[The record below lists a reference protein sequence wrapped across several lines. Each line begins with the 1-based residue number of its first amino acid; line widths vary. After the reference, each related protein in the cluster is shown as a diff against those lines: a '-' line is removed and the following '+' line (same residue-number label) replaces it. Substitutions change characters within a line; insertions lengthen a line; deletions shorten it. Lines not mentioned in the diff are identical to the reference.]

1 MTETC
6 TPPDASVSGWWWIRD
21 ERGMNGDTWPVWWQ
35 AGADSWDLEDET
47 MSPVEA
53 YAAGYRILCPVP
65 SHSEVEALR
74 EHNTELQEQ
83 LRHSMS
89 NADNTRGQLTAA
101 NAEIERSLSELASA
115 ESDNRCIEDDNAW
128 LFSALAK
135 ATKEV

>member
-1 MTETC
+1 MTDTC
-6 TPPDASVSGWWWIRD
+6 IPLNPSVSGWWWIRD

-83 LRHSMS
+83 LRHAMS

-101 NAEIERSLSELASA
+101 NAEIARLRAGIKDAMGWKQA
-115 ESDNRCIEDDNAW
+115 EDWHGKLHRLINPEDVI
-128 LFSALAK
+128 
-135 ATKEV
+135 T